1 MGILDKL
8 KKKKEGEEGQPPAES
23 GEQKGAN
30 QPPTSVTGLGVE
42 LERLK
47 AQFESFKE
55 IRNAFNERFTMISEQ
70 LGEMRTMIMQKD
82 KDISELE
89 AKAMMVIDLVQTVQP
104 DKFMVEIKKQD
115 GKGEAL
121 KASIESVD
129 AIVKRVLDELKD
141 VRDKMAVFKGMDQVV
156 KMNEEVKNELINI
169 KRIEAVSM
177 GHADKVET
185 IFMEMQ
191 KRFKDLD
198 MFKDSLNELSVNM
211 KTVNSDL
218 ESIKVRVSESV
229 KKIEVE
235 KIFTQLKKQ
244 AEVLAKAA
252 EKSPLAKDLEE
263 LKDLLEKIHL

>member
-1 MGILDKL
+1 MGLFG
-8 KKKKEGEEGQPPAES
+8 KKKKVEAEGEEEEKAKTEAVSSNPA
-23 GEQKGAN
+23 A
-30 QPPTSVTGLGVE
+30 LAVE

-70 LGEMRTMIMQKD
+70 LGELRTMVLQKD

-115 GKGEAL
+115 GKVEAL

-129 AIVKRVLDELKD
+129 AIVRRVLDELKD

-156 KMNEEVKNELINI
+156 KMNDEVKGELITI
-169 KRIEAVSM
+169 KKIEAVSM
-177 GHADKVET
+177 GHAEKVET
-185 IFMEMQ
+185 IFLEMQ
-191 KRFKDLD
+191 KRFKDVD
-198 MFKDSLNELSVNM
+198 IFKETLNELVLNM
-211 KTVNSDL
+211 KIVNADL
-218 ESIKVRVSESV
+218 ESLKIRAVESV
-229 KKIEVE
+229 KKADVE

-244 AEVLAKAA
+244 TEVLAKAA
-252 EKSPLAKDLEE
+252 GKSPLSKDLEE
-263 LKDLLEKIHL
+263 LKDLLEKVRL

>member
-1 MGILDKL
+1 MGLFG
-8 KKKKEGEEGQPPAES
+8 KKKKAES
-23 GEQKGAN
+23 AEGDQPSDESQKNPSPAPGN
-30 QPPTSVTGLGVE
+30 VTALGVE

-70 LGEMRTMIMQKD
+70 LGELRTMVLQKD

-115 GKGEAL
+115 GKVEAL
-121 KASIESVD
+121 KAGIESVD

-141 VRDKMAVFKGMDQVV
+141 VRDKMAVFKGVDQVV
-156 KMNEEVKNELINI
+156 KMNDEVKSELINM
-169 KRIEAVSM
+169 KKIEAVSM

-185 IFMEMQ
+185 IFLEMQ

-198 MFKDSLNELSVNM
+198 MLKDTLNEMVVST
-211 KTVNSDL
+211 KTVTSDL
-218 ESIKVRVSESV
+218 ESMKIRLAESV
-229 KKIEVE
+229 KKSEVE
-235 KIFTQLKKQ
+235 KIFAQLKKQ
-244 AEVLAKAA
+244 TEQIAKAA
-252 EKSPLAKDLEE
+252 EKSPLAKDLED
-263 LKDLLEKIHL
+263 LKDLLEKIKI